1 MKNYN
6 MIITEKLQKYQ
17 HYIEQANFSCF
28 PLRKALSKQT
38 KKLADVLKSLNPS
51 TKIDKLKQ
59 MESIFPK

>member
-17 HYIEQANFSCF
+17 HYIEQANFSGF

-51 TKIDKLKQ
+51 NKIDKLK
-59 MESIFPK
+59 